1 MRFEFMKAHLKQF
14 PIEKMA
20 EVLGVSRCGYYD
32 FLRKGPSKRA
42 VENQGIIEEIKKVHK
57 KSRGT
62 YGSPRV
68 HAELKKQGI
77 SCSRKRAAKLMR
89 KEKIQAKM
97 RKRWKKTTLQSKKV
111 VDIAPNHLDQQFHV
125 EEANKVW
132 VSDITYVWTA
142 EGWLYVAI
150 VLDLF
155 SRKVVGLSMGASL
168 STELVTKA
176 LKQALYRRGVIV
188 NKGLMHHSDRGC
200 QYTSKEFRELAL
212 RHGIELS
219 MSAKGHCYDNAVAES
234 FFHTVK
240 TEETHLKHYRT
251 REEGQF
257 AIFEYVE
264 VFYNRQRL
272 HSTLGYIS
280 PTDFEEGW
288 EKDYVLSV

>member
-1 MRFEFMKAHLKQF
+1 VRFEFIKAHSKQF
-14 PIEKMA
+14 PVEKMA
-20 EVLGVSRCGYYD
+20 EVLGVSRYGYYD

-42 VENQGIIEEIKKVHK
+42 LENQGILEEIKKVHK

-68 HAELKKQGI
+68 HAELKKQAI
-77 SCSRKRAAKLMR
+77 SCSRKGTAKPMR
-89 KEKIQAKM
+89 KENM
-97 RKRWKKTTLQSKKV
+97 RKRWKRTTLQSKKV

-125 EEANKVW
+125 EEPNKVW

-155 SRKVVGLSMGASL
+155 SRKVVGLIMGASL

-176 LKQALYRRGVIV
+176 LKQALYRIGVIV

-200 QYTSKEFRELAL
+200 RYTSKEFRELAL

-234 FFHTVK
+234 FFHSLK
-240 TEETHLKHYRT
+240 TEETHLKRYRT
-251 REEGQF
+251 REEGQS